1 MPGPD
6 PVSAVPGPCV
16 FGAGRLLPLI
26 DVLTAE
32 IAGVR
37 EADDIEHVHRMRVAS
52 RRLRAALPLFANCFP
67 EKEYR
72 FWLREI
78 KKITRALGAARDTD
92 VQIAFLKKYLKSQAG
107 PAPHDT
113 PVKST
118 ENTLHAGDPLGALLA
133 RLQKQRGT
141 FQKQV
146 IAVLDELEHSQVL
159 PSLRAACAPPPE
171 TGKRRK
177 RERYAGILPVA
188 AGRIGRRLQAVH
200 RYEPFVHNPDAV
212 FEHHALRIAA
222 KKLRYTLEAYAPLY
236 RRDLARPIARI
247 KRLQDLLGDI
257 HDCDVW
263 IEQMSLAIVRQRGR
277 RHPGTGAAGASIS
290 AVAPFRR
297 LLANREKRRAR
308 LYREFVRYWD
318 TLARNSFWENLSSA
332 ALTGQRSAFSSRRSL
347 PGKEEREAFLRL
359 AAVAP
364 DHVAHSRTVTA
375 LALRLFD
382 DLAPLHGLSRR
393 DRTLLSYAATVH
405 DIGWIHGQAGHQ
417 KESAGMILASPSL
430 PVPVREQGIIALAAG
445 LHGGK
450 MQARPDGLF
459 TLLVP
464 ADQKRV
470 RTLAALLRV
479 ADGLDYLHAGSVSG
493 LHCTIRATE
502 VLCTLTGT
510 GDTATEKARA
520 TRKSDLFTE
529 VFGKTLV
536 IA

>member
-308 LYREFVRYWD
+308 LYRQFVRVPGTHLPGTASGRTCRQQRLPGSD
-318 TLARNSFWENLSSA
+318 RPFPA
-332 ALTGQRSAFSSRRSL
+332 AAPFRQKRSARHSSGSLPLHRITWPTAARSRRLRSGSSMTL
-347 PGKEEREAFLRL
+347 PPSTAF
-359 AAVAP
+359 P
-364 DHVAHSRTVTA
+364 
-375 LALRLFD
+375 
-382 DLAPLHGLSRR
+382 
-393 DRTLLSYAATVH
+393 AATARSSPTP
-405 DIGWIHGQAGHQ
+405 QPCTT
-417 KESAGMILASPSL
+417 SAGST
-430 PVPVREQGIIALAAG
+430 G
-445 LHGGK
+445 
-450 MQARPDGLF
+450 RP
-459 TLLVP
+459 
-464 ADQKRV
+464 
-470 RTLAALLRV
+470 
-479 ADGLDYLHAGSVSG
+479 
-493 LHCTIRATE
+493 
-502 VLCTLTGT
+502 
-510 GDTATEKARA
+510 A
-520 TRKSDLFTE
+520 TRRRVQE
-529 VFGKTLV
+529 
-536 IA
+536 